1 MKKGVFIILCFI
13 GQLGLYAQSPAAT
26 SKELPSY
33 VVKITTKQLE
43 IADWDTNLLLL
54 EMSFNGSIPK
64 SRLEKIPIDRIAS
77 VTLAY
82 SRYRLSETFDQFDLN
97 MRRMDMLFAQVPGL
111 KNNKNI
117 DWYWAEQTGCKDPET
132 CKGYFHGFIIQ
143 LKSPELALYKE
154 AELALL
160 DYYSSIYEGLR
171 DSRKMDSLIATGKT
185 NFIKKCDTMTL
196 RTKIKDNKLPKT
208 RSWDADKTEQLAR
221 VLKTELERDD
231 TVEMTIY
238 TNEKGE
244 FESLENAE
252 SFIKYKKLIR
262 LFKNDLT
269 VTSGKYEKKKVASKI
284 TARLYKSK
292 HGYKLQFIAYPIVD
306 GEVQTDL
313 DRFLFITRVETVC
326 DYLDTSIIKV
336 GKGLFSSTPDLV
348 IKVLDRNKNWKNC
361 LVATDVTAS
370 MYPYLAQ
377 FQMWHKLNLEQNN
390 GNHDFIF
397 FNDGD
402 NKPDLIKIN
411 GQVGGLY
418 YINTTSFEVLSIT
431 MKKAMLRGN
440 GGDRPENN
448 IEAVIEGL
456 KKNPNIK
463 EVIMIADNFATPRD
477 LDLLKLVKVPIH
489 LILCGIHTSK
499 GINPAYLNMIRA
511 NKGSIHTMTQ
521 DLYDLSKVT
530 EGQVIKIE
538 DKSYKLVRGEF
549 IKISGEKTP

>member
-1 MKKGVFIILCFI
+1 MKKGLILIWAICACLKFM
-13 GQLGLYAQSPAAT
+13 AQSTAV
-26 SKELPSY
+26 KELPAF
-33 VVKITTKQLE
+33 VTRVTTKQLE
-43 IADWDTNLLLL
+43 IADWDSNLLIL

-64 SRLEKIPIDRIAS
+64 SKLEKIPVDRIAS

-82 SRYRLSETFDQFDLN
+82 SRYRLSESFDQFDLN
-97 MRRMDMLFAQVPGL
+97 MRRMDMLYAQLPGL
-111 KNNKNI
+111 KNKKDI
-117 DWYWAEQTGCKDPET
+117 DWYWAEQTGCTDPES

-143 LKSPELALYKE
+143 LKTPEAGVYKE

-185 NFIKKCDTMTL
+185 TFIKKCDTMTL
-196 RTKIKDNKLPKT
+196 RTLIKGNKLPKA
-208 RSWDADKTEQLAR
+208 RSWDSDKTEHLAKI
-221 VLKTELERDD
+221 LKSELDQDD
-231 TVEMTIY
+231 TVELVIKA
-238 TNEKGE
+238 NEKGE

-252 SFIKYKKLIR
+252 SYVKYKKLLR
-262 LFKNDLT
+262 ALKNDFT
-269 VTSGKYEKKKVASKI
+269 VGAGKYEKKKIPSQV
-284 TARLYKSK
+284 TAKLFKSK
-292 HGYKLQFIAYPIVD
+292 NGYKMTMTAYPVVD
-306 GEVQTDL
+306 DKVLTDL
-313 DRFLFITRVETVC
+313 DKFLYITRVETVC

-336 GKGLFSSTPDLV
+336 GKGLFSSTPDIVL
-348 IKVLDRNKNWKNC
+348 KVLDRNKNWKNC

-418 YINTTSFEVLSIT
+418 YVNTSSFEVLSIT
-431 MKKAMLRGN
+431 MKKAMLKGS

-456 KKNPNIK
+456 KKNPNLK

-477 LDLLKLVKVPIH
+477 LEFLKQVKVPIH

-521 DLYDLSKVT
+521 DLYDLSKMT
-530 EGQVIKIE
+530 DGQVIKIE

-549 IKISGEKTP
+549 IKVSSDKTP